1 MKLRLKI
8 ACLLIF
14 LVAFNHSFSQTDSTA
29 KRFQVAVF
37 TSLYL
42 DSAFDANQTYKY
54 DKYFPKFI
62 NPGLEFYEGIQLALD
77 SLQKEKAQLDVYVYD
92 LKSVKQ
98 SLSSILNSDSFNN
111 MDLMIGNVNNVE
123 MVLLANTAAQK
134 KIPFINVNFPND
146 GGITNNPYLVILN
159 STLKTH
165 CEGIYRFMQKQFP
178 LDEIIMFRK
187 KGPQEDRLQAYF
199 TEFTKVT
206 ASVPLKIK
214 YINLED
220 KFDSTLLALYL
231 NKNRETI
238 CVAGSLDL
246 NFANDLCQKLASISD
261 QYNLKLIGMP
271 NWDGLPGLNKPGM
284 KTLEVIY
291 TTPFNLSNSNS
302 VALSIQDHFKDRF
315 YSRPS
320 DMVYRGYETMFR
332 FGKLLLQYGPA
343 LNTSLTE
350 KKFNVFTDFDIQ
362 PVYTN
367 RQNMTLDYFENKK
380 LYFVRKLNG
389 TIAGIN

>member
-1 MKLRLKI
+1 MILRLKI
-8 ACLLIF
+8 ACLLFF
-14 LVAFNHSFSQTDSTA
+14 LISFNHSFSQADSTTR
-29 KRFQVAVF
+29 RFQVAVF
-37 TSLYL
+37 TPLYL
-42 DSAFDANQTYKY
+42 DSAFDANQTYRH
-54 DKYFPKFI
+54 DKYFPKYI
-62 NPGLEFYEGIQLALD
+62 NPGLEFYEGVQLALD

-92 LKSVKQ
+92 LKSITK
-98 SLSSILNSDSFNN
+98 SLSSVLNSDSFNN
-111 MDLMIGNVNNVE
+111 MDLIIGNVNNME
-123 MVLLANTAAQK
+123 MILLANTAAQK

-146 GGITNNPYLVILN
+146 GGITNNPYFVILN

-165 CEGIYRFMQKQFP
+165 CEGIYRFLQKQFP

-187 KGPQEDRLQAYF
+187 KGPQEDRLQSYF
-199 TEFTKVT
+199 TEFTKTT

-214 YINLED
+214 YISLED
-220 KFDSTLLALYL
+220 RFDSTLLALYL

-246 NFANDLCQKLASISD
+246 NFANDLSQKLASISD
-261 QYNLKLIGMP
+261 EYNLKLIGMP

-302 VALSIQDHFKDRF
+302 LALSIQDHFKDKF

-343 LNTSLTE
+343 FNTGLTE
-350 KKFNVFTDFDIQ
+350 KKFNVFTEFDIQ